1 MKHVIP
7 FPSIFKTLYDNNCP
21 MKQYYRSNKY
31 KENQWMSK
39 GLQNACEKK
48 NTLYAEFITKEVK
61 GKYKKY
67 KNKLTN
73 IMRNC
78 KKENCN

>member
-1 MKHVIP
+1 
-7 FPSIFKTLYDNNCP
+7 
-21 MKQYYRSNKY
+21 
-31 KENQWMSK
+31 MSK

-48 NTLYAEFITKEVK
+48 NTLHAEFITNEVK

-67 KNKLTN
+67 KKKLTN

-78 KKENCN
+78 KKKKIIIKLL